1 MSVMQ
6 KLIEMWIWLNY
17 PSVYNSK
24 TDNQLNDNKIIPLWL
39 KSLSKEPST
48 RFITEDMKQKN
59 LWCHNRAPTS
69 LSTSHNQF
77 KSAFFQAITRLLY
90 IYKRKLHSG
99 ET

>member
-59 LWCHNRAPTS
+59 LWCHNCAPTGS

-77 KSAFFQAITRLLY
+77 KSAFFQAITRLLH
-90 IYKRKLHSG
+90 I
-99 ET
+99 

>member
-1 MSVMQ
+1 MQ
-6 KLIEMWIWLNY
+6 KLIEMWIGLNY

-59 LWCHNRAPTS
+59 L
-69 LSTSHNQF
+69 
-77 KSAFFQAITRLLY
+77 
-90 IYKRKLHSG
+90 
-99 ET
+99 

>member
-48 RFITEDMKQKN
+48 RFITETKN
-59 LWCHNRAPTS
+59 QWCHNCAPTS

-77 KSAFFQAITRLLY
+77 KSAFFQAITRLFY
-90 IYKRKLHSG
+90 
-99 ET
+99 T

>member
-39 KSLSKEPST
+39 KSLSKEPGT
-48 RFITEDMKQKN
+48 RFITEDKKQKTYDVIIARPPVFQPHTIN
-59 LWCHNRAPTS
+59 LS
-69 LSTSHNQF
+69 LRFSKLSL
-77 KSAFFQAITRLLY
+77 ACY
-90 IYKRKLHSG
+90 ISKRKLHSG
-99 ET
+99 ES